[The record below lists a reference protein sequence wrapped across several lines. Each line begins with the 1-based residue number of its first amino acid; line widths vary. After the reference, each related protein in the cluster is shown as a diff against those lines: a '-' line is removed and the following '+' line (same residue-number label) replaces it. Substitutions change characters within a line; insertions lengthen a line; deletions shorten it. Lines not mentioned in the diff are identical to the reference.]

1 MAIFDL
7 DNPPTAALAAAIQ
20 QSAGGGGG
28 GSIGGS
34 GHIVHA
40 PGVVQLPTVG
50 EREGGG
56 SPGNGLLGHSENGT
70 ARGGG
75 RRGAPS
81 SDACA
86 SCMAKFSSTCPP
98 IECEHC
104 KRKQC
109 YDCASETVVLPQTC
123 QKAQVCDD
131 CYFALRDHLESSSN
145 GQRKGSAQ
153 ELPWSTA
160 RLVKMMPPHWRSNLG
175 PLLSLASRT
184 VMPRC
189 FETAR
194 SLCTVAAAGHL
205 GIPQLGSVALAKS
218 FIFLS
223 QAPLSSALLAQVD
236 YFISRLL
243 SNSHHQHC
251 ADYHTY
257 TGGKDPQHQQNPQI
271 PQQIS
276 QHRDTHRSASVRE
289 KAVAREAGLWLQRGA
304 VVLVCAAFFSA
315 VHILCV
321 CVCVCMCVCVCFVC
335 VCV

>member
-20 QSAGGGGG
+20 RSAGGRGDG
-28 GSIGGS
+28 IGGS
-34 GHIVHA
+34 GHSVHA
-40 PGVVQLPTVG
+40 PGVG
-50 EREGGG
+50 EHEVGG
-56 SPGNGLLGHSENGT
+56 SPGHGLLGHSENGT
-70 ARGGG
+70 ARGSG

-81 SDACA
+81 GDACA

-109 YDCASETVVLPQTC
+109 YDCASETVVLPQTG

-131 CYFALRDHLESSSN
+131 CYFALRDRQSSS
-145 GQRKGSAQ
+145 SAQDKATTQ

-194 SLCTVAAAGHL
+194 SLSTVAAAGHL

-223 QAPLSSALLAQVD
+223 QTPVSSALLAQVD
-236 YFISRLL
+236 YFISRIL
-243 SNSHHQHC
+243 SNSLNRGENLS
-251 ADYHTY
+251 Y
-257 TGGKDPQHQQNPQI
+257 TGGKDPQHRLNPQI
-271 PQQIS
+271 PQQIP

-289 KAVAREAGLWLQRGA
+289 RAVAREAGLWLQRGA
-304 VVLVCAAFFSA
+304 VVLVCAAFF
-315 VHILCV
+315 CV
-321 CVCVCMCVCVCFVC
+321 TSSYIVSHHHT
-335 VCV
+335 